1 MPLSWQTL
9 LPRFYSYAMTGHAS
23 PHNPSRDS
31 AQTHEP
37 HNHTCGLHFG
47 TAGMRAPVGPAEGHM
62 NVLQVTR
69 ISAGLASWLAAHTS
83 QELSQERQDDQSHP
97 LPDSVFSSDVTPSV
111 VIGYDARY
119 GSHIF
124 ATTTAE
130 VCAGAGFEVTRHLT
144 TGTRSTLATARRSP
158 ASTNPVS
165 KPP

>member
-1 MPLSWQTL
+1 
-9 LPRFYSYAMTGHAS
+9 
-23 PHNPSRDS
+23 
-31 AQTHEP
+31 
-37 HNHTCGLHFG
+37 
-47 TAGMRAPVGPAEGHM
+47 MRAPVGPAEGHM

-130 VCAGAGFEVTRHLT
+130 VCAGAGFEVTLLPVPHHATRAMDGAQQGIRCRHT
-144 TGTRSTLATARRSP
+144 NHCLA
-158 ASTNPVS
+158 
-165 KPP
+165 

>member
-1 MPLSWQTL
+1 
-9 LPRFYSYAMTGHAS
+9 
-23 PHNPSRDS
+23 
-31 AQTHEP
+31 
-37 HNHTCGLHFG
+37 
-47 TAGMRAPVGPAEGHM
+47 MRAPVGPAEGHM

-130 VCAGAGFEVTRHLT
+130 VCAPSRPLAHATRAMDGAQQGIRCRH
-144 TGTRSTLATARRSP
+144 
-158 ASTNPVS
+158 TNHCVA
-165 KPP
+165 